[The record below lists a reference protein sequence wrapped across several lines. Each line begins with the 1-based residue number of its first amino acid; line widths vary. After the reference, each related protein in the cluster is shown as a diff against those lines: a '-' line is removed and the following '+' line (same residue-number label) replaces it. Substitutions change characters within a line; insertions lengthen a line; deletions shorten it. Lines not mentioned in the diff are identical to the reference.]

1 MLDQEGPMG
10 ATNTEP
16 DEHRPA
22 VRAAVELVAAGAVM
36 PAPLAEAAMD
46 ELMDGT
52 APATQVAALLAM
64 LRVRGETP
72 EELAAFARVM
82 RARAVRVTAPDGA
95 VDLCGTGADGAGTF
109 NISTLAAF
117 VVAGAGVPVAKHG
130 NRAITSRCGSAD
142 VIEAL
147 GIALDPGPD
156 AVALRIGVI
165 GFGFI
170 FAPSYHP
177 AMKHAMPI
185 RRELPIR
192 TAFNL
197 LGPISSPAGVRRQLL
212 GVAEERLLPLMAGAL
227 ARLDTDRALVVHSGD
242 GLDELSLSGPNR
254 AMLVEGR
261 MVGEVEIDPAE
272 LGLRRASRSAF
283 AGGDAQLNS
292 AIAMSVLGGEPGAAR
307 DVVILNAGAALFVA
321 GRATDVAEGV
331 ALAADSIDSGAAAEV
346 VDASTRHVDAVPA

>member
-1 MLDQEGPMG
+1 MAAMNPGREDP
-10 ATNTEP
+10 
-16 DEHRPA
+16 RPA
-22 VRAAVELVAAGAVM
+22 IRAAVELVAAGAVM

-52 APATQVAALLAM
+52 APPTLVAALLAM
-64 LRVRGETP
+64 LRLRGETP
-72 EELAAFARVM
+72 EELAVFARVM
-82 RARAVRVTAPDGA
+82 RARALRVAAPDGA

-130 NRAITSRCGSAD
+130 NRAVTSRCGSAD
-142 VIEAL
+142 VVEAL
-147 GIALDPGPD
+147 GIALDPGPE
-156 AVALRIGVI
+156 AVGRRIGAI

-177 AMKHAMPI
+177 AMKHATPI

-192 TAFNL
+192 TFFNL

-242 GLDELSLSGPNR
+242 GLDELSLAGPNR

-261 MVGEVEIDPAE
+261 MVGELEIDPAAF
-272 LGLRRASRSAF
+272 GLRRATRSALV
-283 AGGDAQLNS
+283 GGDAQLNS
-292 AIAMSVLGGEPGAAR
+292 AIALSVLGGEPGAAR
-307 DVVILNAGAALFVA
+307 DVVILNAGAALYVA
-321 GRATDVAEGV
+321 GRVSDVGDGV
-331 ALAADSIDSGAAAEV
+331 TLAAEAIDSGAAAEV
-346 VDASTRHVDAVPA
+346 VEASVRFADA